1 MEIRAYLS
9 IDRRSTLG
17 VAVYPGRFD
26 PVTHGHLDIVQR
38 AAAMFARLVVAVYDL
53 PEALF
58 PVEERLA
65 MFQEAVKHLP
75 NVSVKPFSGLVVDFA
90 RREGATVLV
99 RGIRAVTDFE
109 TEFDMALMNKK
120 MAPEVES
127 VYLMASLEHLFVS
140 GRRIREV
147 ASLGYDVSDMV
158 PPHVAE
164 ALRRRFGR

>member
-1 MEIRAYLS
+1 LVA
-9 IDRRSTLG
+9 
-17 VAVYPGRFD
+17 AVYPGRFD

-38 AAAMFARLVVAVYDL
+38 ASSMFTRLVVAVYDQTG
-53 PEALF
+53 ALF
-58 PVEERLA
+58 PLEERVA

-75 NVSVKPFSGLVVDFA
+75 NVSAKPFSGLVVEFA

-120 MAPEVES
+120 IAPEVES
-127 VYLMASLEHLFVS
+127 IYLMASLEHLFVS

-147 ASLGYDVSDMV
+147 ASLGYDVKDMV